1 MTDSFIT
8 PGIEAVVPSARGKKR
23 PGYLTAY
30 AAHAGISKQA
40 AAEQLKRVGIDYFQ
54 PFDHA
59 EADRR
64 RAAARHADRAPFAAP
79 ITYGAPDANDE
90 RVDPETAKD
99 PTFIQSQARR
109 ELYKANLMELEYRR
123 AVGELI
129 EVADVDKEWFRIG
142 RMIRDTL
149 RTIAPRLSAQLASES
164 DPFQCE
170 RMIDREVDRALE
182 VLESRIQ
189 TADEDGEEGEL

>member
-1 MTDSFIT
+1 MPDTGPSHDE
-8 PGIEAVVPSARGKKR
+8 PAVPRKTR

-30 AAHAGISKQA
+30 ATHAGISKTA

-79 ITYGAPDANDE
+79 IYGAPDAPE
-90 RVDPETAKD
+90 EPVDPETAKH
-99 PTFIQSQARR
+99 PTFIESQARR

-123 AVGELI
+123 EVSELI
-129 EVADVDKEWFRIG
+129 EVAVVEKEWFRIG
-142 RMIRDTL
+142 RLVRDTL
-149 RTIAPRLSAQLASES
+149 RTIAPRLSAQLAAES
-164 DPFQCE
+164 DPFHCE
-170 RMIDREVDRALE
+170 QLIDREVDRALE
-182 VLESRIQ
+182 MLESRVMEPDG
-189 TADEDGEEGEL
+189 DEEAA